1 MAFEKFTEFLSKT
14 TVVEKFFQGVG
25 TKGEKG
31 IPIIKNF
38 QSLNWKAGV
47 DLSLN
52 FLPLITGCAC
62 AIGGVYG
69 LETYLSV
76 KFFQGVR
83 DNLNKNK
90 LLSDP
95 QKDWYDFIG
104 AKLVDE
110 EKFKKNNDK
119 LKEKISDEYSVLAS
133 WKSLY
138 DK

>member
-1 MAFEKFTEFLSKT
+1 MAFEKFMDFISKT
-14 TVVEKFFQGVG
+14 KIGNNFA
-25 TKGEKG
+25 KG
-31 IPIIKNF
+31 IATDWKDTPVMKHISRK
-38 QSLNWKAGV
+38 SVKAGI
-47 DLSLN
+47 DLVGN
-52 FLPLITGCAC
+52 FLPLIVGTAC

-69 LETYLSV
+69 LETYFAV
-76 KFFQGVR
+76 KFSQGVR

-95 QKDWYDFIG
+95 QKDWYEFIG
-104 AKLVDE
+104 IELVDE